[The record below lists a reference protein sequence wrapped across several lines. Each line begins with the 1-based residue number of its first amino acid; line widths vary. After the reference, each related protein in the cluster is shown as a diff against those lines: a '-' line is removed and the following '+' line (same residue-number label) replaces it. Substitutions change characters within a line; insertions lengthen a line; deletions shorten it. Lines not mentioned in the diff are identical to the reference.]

1 MYYYLCYNSNG
12 EFIGFS
18 QSEYPNFS
26 KGFKAVPL
34 AEYNTKR
41 KEYGME
47 EVIPEVPT
55 PEPQTDDVYAELA
68 KAIRE
73 GVNSI

>member
-1 MYYYLCYNSNG
+1 MRYEIYENDTLINTIIADEAFVTAYCEKHGYT
-12 EFIGFS
+12 
-18 QSEYPNFS
+18 Y
-26 KGFKAVPL
+26 KA
-34 AEYNTKR
+34 AE
-41 KEYGME
+41 
-47 EVIPEVPT
+47 IPQTLTLEPQTFT

>member
-18 QSEYPNFS
+18 ESEYPNFS
-26 KGFKAVPL
+26 KGFKSVSL
-34 AEYNTKR
+34 EEYNAKR

-47 EVIPEVPT
+47 EVAIEPT
-55 PEPQTDDVYAELA
+55 PEPQTDDVYTELA

>member
-1 MYYYLCYNSNG
+1 MRYGIYENDTLINTIIADKT
-12 EFIGFS
+12 FITAYCKKHG
-18 QSEYPNFS
+18 YTY
-26 KGFKAVPL
+26 KA
-34 AEYNTKR
+34 AE
-41 KEYGME
+41 
-47 EVIPEVPT
+47 IPQAPT